1 MAYCQAWAANEGKD
15 NSMKNTLDGGD
26 AILQAIRDLG
36 VKHILS
42 SPGTEWSSIW
52 EAMAKQNQ
60 QGQDGPRFM
69 DCWHETLAVDIA
81 AGYTLATGEMQAVL
95 LHAGSGLLQGLMGV
109 HGALIAGVPMLVI
122 SGESITYGEQPG
134 FDPGRQWADNLSIV
148 GGPQCLIQ
156 PLVKFACQAS
166 SPHTI
171 YESIVR
177 TGEMAQRTPVGPTY
191 LSIPHETMVAT
202 WSMPEQRR
210 VVPPAP
216 KLVSAPSDI
225 ARVAELIAK
234 ARNPVVLT
242 EGAGRTSEGFD
253 ALVEL
258 SDLMALPIVEKPGAT
273 FANFPK
279 DHPMHQGHDFSQY
292 WNTSDL
298 VIVVQTRTP
307 WYPPSDRP
315 PNAVIVD
322 IDDVPHRPYMAYQSH
337 QANIYLEGDTATALR
352 DIASALQGMPLDDR
366 QISERRTKLT
376 ASHDALVE
384 KRCARQI
391 AARAKTPI
399 DPVWLC
405 AALSDALPD
414 DTIYIDEVTTH
425 TGLLREH
432 IRWNK
437 PQSIFTRQ
445 GGLGQGLGLS
455 LGVKL
460 AKPDRPVV
468 TLIGDGGFLYNP
480 ILQSFGASRDFN
492 LPILVVIF
500 NNKKYAAMQGMHK
513 RMYPEGV
520 AVETGNYLGTFINGP
535 DYVKV
540 IEAFGGYGERVEDPE
555 ALPDAL
561 KRGQDA
567 VSAGR
572 TAVLDVV
579 VAS

>member
-1 MAYCQAWAANEGKD
+1 
-15 NSMKNTLDGGD
+15 MKNALDGGD

-81 AGYTLATGEMQAVL
+81 AGFTLATGEMQAVL
-95 LHAGSGLLQGLMGV
+95 LHAGSGLLQGMMGV

-122 SGESITYGEQPG
+122 SGESTTYGEQPD
-134 FDPGRQWADNLSIV
+134 FDPGRQWIDNLSIV
-148 GGPQCLIQ
+148 GGPQSLIQ
-156 PLVKFACQAS
+156 PLVKYACQTS

-177 TGEMAQRTPVGPTY
+177 AGEMAQRTPVGPTY
-191 LSIPHETMVAT
+191 LSIPHETMVAAWT
-202 WSMPEQRR
+202 APEQRR
-210 VVPPAP
+210 SVPPAP
-216 KLVSAPSDI
+216 KLVSAQNDI
-225 ARVAELIAK
+225 AGVAELIAK
-234 ARNPVVLT
+234 AKNPVVMT
-242 EGAGRTSEGFD
+242 EGAGRTAEAFE
-253 ALVEL
+253 ALVAL
-258 SDLMALPIVEKPGAT
+258 ADLAALPIVEKPGAT

-279 DHPMHQGHDFSQY
+279 DHPMHQGHDFKPY
-292 WNTSDL
+292 WDTSDL

-307 WYPPSDRP
+307 WYPPSAKP
-315 PNAVIVD
+315 PHAVIVD
-322 IDDVPHRPYMAYQSH
+322 IDDVPHRPYMAYQNH

-352 DIASALQGMPLDDR
+352 DIASALKGKVDDAK
-366 QISERRTKLT
+366 ISERRKKLT

-384 KRCARQI
+384 KRRAQHA
-391 AARAKTPI
+391 AARKKTPI

-405 AALSDALPD
+405 AALSDTLPD

-437 PQSIFTRQ
+437 PQSLFTRQ

-480 ILQSFGASRDFN
+480 VLQSFGASRDFN

-500 NNKKYAAMQGMHK
+500 NNKKYAAMQNMHK

-540 IEAFGGYGERVEDPE
+540 IEAFGGYGERVENPD

-561 KRGQDA
+561 KRGHEA
-567 VSAGR
+567 VRAGR

-579 VAS
+579 VAT

>member
-1 MAYCQAWAANEGKD
+1 
-15 NSMKNTLDGGD
+15 MKNTLDGGD

-52 EAMAKQNQ
+52 EAMAKQTQ
-60 QGQDGPRFM
+60 QGQDGPKFM

-122 SGESITYGEQPG
+122 SGESLTYGEQPG

-156 PLVKFACQAS
+156 PLVKFACQTA

-177 TGEMAQRTPVGPTY
+177 AGEMAQRTPVGPTY

-202 WSMPEQRR
+202 WSMPERKR
-210 VVPPAP
+210 TVPAAP
-216 KLVSAPSDI
+216 KLVSAPADI
-225 ARVAELIAK
+225 VRVAELIAK

-242 EGAGRTSEGFD
+242 EGAGRTPEGFE
-253 ALVEL
+253 ALVAL
-258 SDLMALPIVEKPGAT
+258 SELMALPVVEKPGAT

-279 DHPMHQGHDFSQY
+279 DHPMHQGHDFTQY

-298 VIVVQTRTP
+298 VIVIQTRIP

-315 PNAVIVD
+315 PNAVVVD

-337 QANIYLEGDTATALR
+337 QANIYLEGDTATTLH
-352 DIASALQGMPLDDR
+352 DIASALRGMSLDER
-366 QISERRTKLT
+366 KISERRTTLT
-376 ASHDALVE
+376 ASHNALME
-384 KRCARQI
+384 KRRARQI
-391 AARAKTPI
+391 AAREKKPI

-405 AALSDALPD
+405 AALSDTLPD
-414 DTIYIDEVTTH
+414 DTIYLDEVTTH

-437 PQSIFTRQ
+437 PQSLFTRQ

-460 AKPDRPVV
+460 AKPDRLVV

-480 ILQSFGASRDFN
+480 VLQSFGASRDFN

-500 NNKKYAAMQGMHK
+500 NNKKYAAMQNMHK
-513 RMYPEGV
+513 RMYPEGA

-555 ALPDAL
+555 ALPAAL
-561 KRGQDA
+561 KRAQDA
-567 VSAGR
+567 VGSGR

>member
-1 MAYCQAWAANEGKD
+1 
-15 NSMKNTLDGGD
+15 MKNTLDGGD
-26 AILQAIRDLG
+26 AILEAIRDLG

-52 EAMAKQNQ
+52 EAMAKQIK
-60 QGQDGPRFM
+60 QGNNGPTFM

-122 SGESITYGEQPG
+122 SGESTTYGEQPG

-156 PLVKFACQAS
+156 PLVKFACQAAS
-166 SPHTI
+166 SHTV

-177 TGEMAQRTPVGPTY
+177 AGEMAQRTPAGPTY
-191 LSIPHETMVAT
+191 LSIPHETMMAP

-210 VVPPAP
+210 AVPPAP

-225 ARVAELIAK
+225 ARAAELIAK

-242 EGAGRTSEGFD
+242 EAAGRTPDAFD
-253 ALVEL
+253 ALVALSEL
-258 SDLMALPIVEKPGAT
+258 VALPVVEKPGAT

-279 DHPMHQGHDFSQY
+279 DHPMHQGHDFKQY
-292 WNTSDL
+292 WSTADL
-298 VIVVQTRTP
+298 AIVIQTRTP

-315 PNAVIVD
+315 PNAVVID

-352 DIASALQGMPLDDR
+352 DLAHALRGMPLD
-366 QISERRTKLT
+366 QGKIGERRAKLAAT
-376 ASHDALVE
+376 HDALME
-384 KRCARQI
+384 KRRAQQN
-391 AARAKTPI
+391 AARKKMPI

-405 AALSDALPD
+405 AALSESLPD
-414 DTIYIDEVTTH
+414 DAIYIDEVTTH

-437 PQSIFTRQ
+437 PQSLFTRQ

-460 AKPDRPVV
+460 ARPERPVV

-480 ILQSFGASRDFN
+480 VLQSFGASRDFN

-500 NNKKYAAMQGMHK
+500 NNRKYAAMQNMHK

-520 AVETGNYLGTFINGP
+520 AVETGKYFGTYINGP

-540 IEAFGGYGERVEDPE
+540 IEAFGGYGERVEDPD

-561 KRGQDA
+561 KRCQNA
-567 VSAGR
+567 VGKGKA
-572 TAVLDVV
+572 AVLDV
-579 VAS
+579 AIA

>member
-1 MAYCQAWAANEGKD
+1 
-15 NSMKNTLDGGD
+15 MKNALDGGD
-26 AILQAIRDLG
+26 AILQAIGDLG

-52 EAMAKQNQ
+52 EAMAKQIQ

-109 HGALIAGVPMLVI
+109 HGALIAGIPMLVI
-122 SGESITYGEQPG
+122 SGESTTYGEQPD

-156 PLVKFACQAS
+156 PLVKYACQTA

-177 TGEMAQRTPVGPTY
+177 AGEMAQRTPVGPTY
-191 LSIPHETMVAT
+191 LSIPHETMMTT

-216 KLVSAPSDI
+216 KLVSAHADI

-242 EGAGRTSEGFD
+242 EGTGRTPEGFD
-253 ALVEL
+253 ALVAL
-258 SDLMALPIVEKPGAT
+258 SDLVALPVVEKPGAT

-292 WNTSDL
+292 WSTTDL
-298 VIVVQTRTP
+298 AIVIETRTA
-307 WYPPSDRP
+307 WYPPSKRP
-315 PNAVIVD
+315 PNAVVVN
-322 IDDVPHRPYMAYQSH
+322 IDEVPHRPYMAYQSH

-352 DIASALQGMPLDDR
+352 DIASALRGMPLDDGA
-366 QISERRTKLT
+366 ISERRTKLT

-384 KRCARQI
+384 KRHARQA
-391 AARAKTPI
+391 AARKKTPI

-425 TGLLREH
+425 TALLREH

-437 PQSIFTRQ
+437 PQSLFTRQ

-468 TLIGDGGFLYNP
+468 TLIGDGAFLYNP
-480 ILQSFGASRDFN
+480 VLQSFGASRDFN

-500 NNKKYAAMQGMHK
+500 NNKKYAAMQNMHT
-513 RMYPEGV
+513 RMYPEGT
-520 AVETGNYLGTFINGP
+520 AVETGNYFGTHINGP

-561 KRGQDA
+561 KRAQEA
-567 VSAGR
+567 VRAGR

-579 VAS
+579 IA

>member
-1 MAYCQAWAANEGKD
+1 
-15 NSMKNTLDGGD
+15 MKNTLDGGD
-26 AILQAIRDLG
+26 AILEAIRDLG
-36 VKHILS
+36 VRHILS

-52 EAMAKQNQ
+52 EAMAKQTK
-60 QGQDGPRFM
+60 QGKDGPTFM

-95 LHAGSGLLQGLMGV
+95 LHAGSGLMQGLMGI

-122 SGESITYGEQPG
+122 SGESTTYGEQPG
-134 FDPGRQWADNLSIV
+134 FDPGRQWIDNLSIV
-148 GGPQCLIQ
+148 GGPQSLIQ
-156 PLVKFACQAS
+156 PLVKYACQTS

-177 TGEMAQRTPVGPTY
+177 AGEMAQRTPVGPTY
-191 LSIPHETMVAT
+191 LSVPHETMVAA

-210 VVPPAP
+210 TVPPAP
-216 KLVSAPSDI
+216 KLVSAQNDI

-234 ARNPVVLT
+234 ARNPVVMT
-242 EGAGRTSEGFD
+242 EGAGRTPEAFD
-253 ALVEL
+253 ALVAL
-258 SDLMALPIVEKPGAT
+258 CDLVALPVVEKPGAT

-279 DHPMHQGHDFSQY
+279 DHPMHQGHEFNEY
-292 WNTSDL
+292 WDTSDL
-298 VIVVQTRTP
+298 VIVIQTRTP

-352 DIASALQGMPLDDR
+352 DIASALKGMPLD
-366 QISERRTKLT
+366 QSKINERRAKLT

-384 KRCARQI
+384 KRRAQQN
-391 AARAKTPI
+391 AARKKTPI
-399 DPVWLC
+399 DPIWLC
-405 AALSDALPD
+405 AALGEALPD

-425 TGLLREH
+425 TALLREH

-437 PQSIFTRQ
+437 PQSLFTRQ
-445 GGLGQGLGLS
+445 GGLGQGIGIS

-460 AKPDRPVV
+460 ANSDRPVV

-480 ILQSFGASRDFN
+480 VLQSFGASRDFN
-492 LPILVVIF
+492 LPIMVVIF
-500 NNKKYAAMQGMHK
+500 NNKKYAAMQNMHK

-520 AVETGNYLGTFINGP
+520 AVETGNYLGTHINGP

-540 IEAFGGYGERVEDPE
+540 IEAFGGYGERVESPE
-555 ALPDAL
+555 ALVDAL
-561 KRGQDA
+561 KRGQEA
-567 VSAGR
+567 VRAGR

-579 VAS
+579 VAK